1 MSRMIENRERGNKL
15 IEIDKYIILFFA
27 FSFLGWL
34 MEVMVVIFKERKIV
48 NRGFLIGPC
57 CPIYGFGGLIMTL
70 LLQNIKNNP
79 ILLFLLSLLI
89 CSVLE
94 YETSYVMEK
103 LFHAR
108 WWDYSN
114 RKFNINGR
122 ICLTNMIAFGLLGC
136 LIIYILDPIYFE
148 KIKYLSTQIL
158 NIICII
164 LLALFLIDSIFSVKI
179 IKNIKLIKKNMKDN
193 TEEITRRVKEILIEK
208 SALTRRIV
216 EAFPN
221 MMVIKEKIKRISKK
235 DLKFKKK

>member
-1 MSRMIENRERGNKL
+1 MIENRERGDKL

-34 MEVMVVIFKERKIV
+34 MEVMLVIFKERKIV

-148 KIKYLSTQIL
+148 KIKYLSIQIL

-164 LLALFLIDSIFSVKI
+164 LLALFLIDSIFSIKI

-221 MMVIKEKIKRISKK
+221 MMVIKEKIKRISKQ
-235 DLKFKKK
+235 DLKFKNK

>member
-1 MSRMIENRERGNKL
+1 MSRMIENRERGDKL

-34 MEVMVVIFKERKIV
+34 MEVMLVIFKERKIV

-164 LLALFLIDSIFSVKI
+164 LLALFLIDSIFSIKI

-221 MMVIKEKIKRISKK
+221 MMVIKEKIKRISKQ
-235 DLKFKKK
+235 DLKFKNK

>member
-34 MEVMVVIFKERKIV
+34 MEVMMVILKERKIV

-79 ILLFLLSLLI
+79 IILFLLSLLI

-94 YETSYVMEK
+94 YGTSYVMEK

-164 LLALFLIDSIFSVKI
+164 LLALFLIDSIFSIKI

-221 MMVIKEKIKRISKK
+221 MMVIKEKIKRISKQ
-235 DLKFKKK
+235 DLKFKNK

>member
-34 MEVMVVIFKERKIV
+34 MEVMMVILKERKIV

-148 KIKYLSTQIL
+148 KIKYLSTKIL

-164 LLALFLIDSIFSVKI
+164 LLALFLIDSIFSIKI

-221 MMVIKEKIKRISKK
+221 MMVIKEKIKRISKQ
-235 DLKFKKK
+235 DLKFKNK

>member
-1 MSRMIENRERGNKL
+1 
-15 IEIDKYIILFFA
+15 
-27 FSFLGWL
+27 
-34 MEVMVVIFKERKIV
+34 
-48 NRGFLIGPC
+48 
-57 CPIYGFGGLIMTL
+57 
-70 LLQNIKNNP
+70 
-79 ILLFLLSLLI
+79 
-89 CSVLE
+89 
-94 YETSYVMEK
+94 MEK

-148 KIKYLSTQIL
+148 KIKYLSTPIL

-221 MMVIKEKIKRISKK
+221 MMVIKEKIKRISKQ
-235 DLKFKKK
+235 DLKFKN

>member
-1 MSRMIENRERGNKL
+1 M

-34 MEVMVVIFKERKIV
+34 MEVMMVILKERKIV
-48 NRGFLIGPC
+48 NRGFLIGPY

-164 LLALFLIDSIFSVKI
+164 LLALFLIDSIFSIKI

-221 MMVIKEKIKRISKK
+221 MMVIKEKIKRISKQ
-235 DLKFKKK
+235 DLKFKNK

>member
-1 MSRMIENRERGNKL
+1 M

-34 MEVMVVIFKERKIV
+34 MEVMMVILKERKIV

-79 ILLFLLSLLI
+79 IILFLLSLLI

-94 YETSYVMEK
+94 YGTSYVMEK

-164 LLALFLIDSIFSVKI
+164 LLALFLIDSIFSIKI

-221 MMVIKEKIKRISKK
+221 MMVIKEKIKRISKQ
-235 DLKFKKK
+235 DLKFKNK

>member
-1 MSRMIENRERGNKL
+1 MSRMIENRERGDKL

-34 MEVMVVIFKERKIV
+34 MEVMIVIFKERKIV

-164 LLALFLIDSIFSVKI
+164 LLALFLIDSIFSIKI

-221 MMVIKEKIKRISKK
+221 MMVIKEKIKRISKQ
-235 DLKFKKK
+235 DLKFKNK

>member
-1 MSRMIENRERGNKL
+1 M

-79 ILLFLLSLLI
+79 IILFLLSLLI

-94 YETSYVMEK
+94 YGTSYVMEK

-148 KIKYLSTQIL
+148 KIKYLSLRSKSILEHSHFLKVFRQIHIHRL
-158 NIICII
+158 
-164 LLALFLIDSIFSVKI
+164 
-179 IKNIKLIKKNMKDN
+179 NMKSSKQ
-193 TEEITRRVKEILIEK
+193 RILYC
-208 SALTRRIV
+208 LFR
-216 EAFPN
+216 FQ
-221 MMVIKEKIKRISKK
+221 
-235 DLKFKKK
+235 KFCHLQFGIRFQHSTL

>member
-79 ILLFLLSLLI
+79 IILFLLSLLI

-94 YETSYVMEK
+94 YGTSYVMEK

-164 LLALFLIDSIFSVKI
+164 LLALFLIDSIFSVNI

-221 MMVIKEKIKRISKK
+221 MMVIKEKIKRISKQ
-235 DLKFKKK
+235 DLKFKN

>member
-34 MEVMVVIFKERKIV
+34 MEVMLVIFKERKIV

-164 LLALFLIDSIFSVKI
+164 LLALFLIDSIFSIKI

-221 MMVIKEKIKRISKK
+221 MMVIKEKIKRISKQ
-235 DLKFKKK
+235 DLKFKNK

>member
-34 MEVMVVIFKERKIV
+34 MEVMMVILKERKIV

-79 ILLFLLSLLI
+79 IILFLLSLLI

-94 YETSYVMEK
+94 YGTSYVMEK

-221 MMVIKEKIKRISKK
+221 MMVIKEKIKRISKQ
-235 DLKFKKK
+235 DLKFKNK

>member
-1 MSRMIENRERGNKL
+1 MIEV
-15 IEIDKYIILFFA
+15 DKYIILFFA

-34 MEVMVVIFKERKIV
+34 MEVMMVIFKERKIV

-148 KIKYLSTQIL
+148 KIKYLSTQVL

-164 LLALFLIDSIFSVKI
+164 LLALFLMDSIFSVKI

-221 MMVIKEKIKRISKK
+221 MMVIKEKIKRISKQ
-235 DLKFKKK
+235 DLKFKNK

>member
-1 MSRMIENRERGNKL
+1 MIENRERGNKL

-34 MEVMVVIFKERKIV
+34 MEVMMVIFKEHKIV

-164 LLALFLIDSIFSVKI
+164 LLALFLIDSIFSIKI

>member
-1 MSRMIENRERGNKL
+1 MIENRERGNKL

-34 MEVMVVIFKERKIV
+34 MEVMMVILKERKIV

-79 ILLFLLSLLI
+79 IILFLLSLLI

-94 YETSYVMEK
+94 YGTSYVMEK

-148 KIKYLSTQIL
+148 KIKYLSTKIL

-164 LLALFLIDSIFSVKI
+164 LLALFLIDSIFSIKI

-221 MMVIKEKIKRISKK
+221 MMVIKEKIKRISKQ
-235 DLKFKKK
+235 DLKFKNK

>member
-1 MSRMIENRERGNKL
+1 M

-79 ILLFLLSLLI
+79 IILFLLSLLI

-94 YETSYVMEK
+94 YGTSYVMEK

-216 EAFPN
+216 EALHN
-221 MMVIKEKIKRISKK
+221 MMVIKEKIKRISKQ
-235 DLKFKKK
+235 DLKFKNK

>member
-1 MSRMIENRERGNKL
+1 M

-34 MEVMVVIFKERKIV
+34 MEVMLVIFKERKIV

-164 LLALFLIDSIFSVKI
+164 LLALFLIDSIFSIKI

>member
-79 ILLFLLSLLI
+79 IILFLLSLLI

-221 MMVIKEKIKRISKK
+221 MMVIKEKIKRISKQ
-235 DLKFKKK
+235 DLKFKN

>member
-221 MMVIKEKIKRISKK
+221 MMVIKEKIKRISKQ
-235 DLKFKKK
+235 DLKFKNK

>member
-1 MSRMIENRERGNKL
+1 MIENRERGNKL

-148 KIKYLSTQIL
+148 KIKYLSTKIL

-164 LLALFLIDSIFSVKI
+164 LLALFLIDSIFSIKI

-221 MMVIKEKIKRISKK
+221 MMVIKEKIKRISKQ
-235 DLKFKKK
+235 DLKFKNK

>member
-79 ILLFLLSLLI
+79 IILFLLSLLI

-94 YETSYVMEK
+94 YGTSYVMEK

-221 MMVIKEKIKRISKK
+221 MMVIKEKIKRISKQ
-235 DLKFKKK
+235 DLKFKN

>member
-57 CPIYGFGGLIMTL
+57 CPIYGFGGPIMTL

-79 ILLFLLSLLI
+79 IILFLLSLLI

-94 YETSYVMEK
+94 YGTSYVMEK

-164 LLALFLIDSIFSVKI
+164 LLDLFLIYSIFSIKI
-179 IKNIKLIKKNMKDN
+179 IKNIKLIKKHINDKN
-193 TEEITRRVKEILIEK
+193 E
-208 SALTRRIV
+208 
-216 EAFPN
+216 
-221 MMVIKEKIKRISKK
+221 
-235 DLKFKKK
+235 

>member
-1 MSRMIENRERGNKL
+1 MIENRERGNKL

-79 ILLFLLSLLI
+79 IILFLLSLLI

-94 YETSYVMEK
+94 YGTSYVMEK

-216 EAFPN
+216 EALHN
-221 MMVIKEKIKRISKK
+221 MMVIKEKIKRISKQ
-235 DLKFKKK
+235 DLKFKNK

>member
-1 MSRMIENRERGNKL
+1 MIENRERGNKL

-79 ILLFLLSLLI
+79 IILFLLSLLI

-94 YETSYVMEK
+94 YGTSYVMEK

-221 MMVIKEKIKRISKK
+221 MMVIKEKIKRISKQ
-235 DLKFKKK
+235 DLKFKN

>member
-79 ILLFLLSLLI
+79 IILFLLSLLI

-94 YETSYVMEK
+94 YGTSYVMEK

-136 LIIYILDPIYFE
+136 LIIYILDPIYLE

-221 MMVIKEKIKRISKK
+221 MMVIKEKIKRISKQ
-235 DLKFKKK
+235 DLKFKN

>member
-1 MSRMIENRERGNKL
+1 MIENRERGNKL

-34 MEVMVVIFKERKIV
+34 MEVMLVIFKERKIV

-164 LLALFLIDSIFSVKI
+164 LLALFLIDSIFSIKI

>member
-34 MEVMVVIFKERKIV
+34 MEVMLVIFKERKIV

-164 LLALFLIDSIFSVKI
+164 LLALFLIDSIFSIKI

>member
-94 YETSYVMEK
+94 YGTSYVMEK

-221 MMVIKEKIKRISKK
+221 MMVIKEKIKRISKQ
-235 DLKFKKK
+235 DLKFKN

>member
-34 MEVMVVIFKERKIV
+34 MEVMMVILKERKIV

-94 YETSYVMEK
+94 YGTSYVMEK

-221 MMVIKEKIKRISKK
+221 MMVIKEKIKRISKQ
-235 DLKFKKK
+235 DLKFKNK

>member
-148 KIKYLSTQIL
+148 KIKNLSTKIL

-164 LLALFLIDSIFSVKI
+164 LLALFLIDSIFSIKI

-221 MMVIKEKIKRISKK
+221 MMVIKEKIKRISKQ
-235 DLKFKKK
+235 DLKFKNK

>member
-79 ILLFLLSLLI
+79 IILFLLSLLI

-94 YETSYVMEK
+94 YGTSYVMEK

-148 KIKYLSTQIL
+148 KIKYLSTKIL

-164 LLALFLIDSIFSVKI
+164 LLALFLIDSIFSIKI

-221 MMVIKEKIKRISKK
+221 MMVIKEKIKRISKQ
-235 DLKFKKK
+235 DLKFKNK

>member
-79 ILLFLLSLLI
+79 IILFLLSLLI

-94 YETSYVMEK
+94 YGTSYVMEK

-221 MMVIKEKIKRISKK
+221 MMVIKEKIKRISKQ
-235 DLKFKKK
+235 DLKFKNK

>member
-148 KIKYLSTQIL
+148 KIKYLSTKIL

-221 MMVIKEKIKRISKK
+221 MMVIKEKIKRISKQ
-235 DLKFKKK
+235 DLKFKNK

>member
-70 LLQNIKNNP
+70 LLQNRKNNP
-79 ILLFLLSLLI
+79 IILFLLSLLI

-94 YETSYVMEK
+94 YGTSYVMEK

-221 MMVIKEKIKRISKK
+221 MMVIKEKIKRISKQ
-235 DLKFKKK
+235 DLKFKN